1 MNGGRGNKIFHY
13 IKLFFNSL
21 ISEFFLVKVDI
32 FKFLRFLFFF
42 CRGRVERSPTR
53 NCGCIRYNR
62 VCFSFSDRK
71 HPKIRKDT
79 KIWNILDDTSKTHD
93 TKLVGEQIRK
103 IKINQQKWRNSRH
116 LCFVSVFL
124 FFIFA
129 WFNFSFFFSFFLLK
143 TFLFF
148 FLIISFL
155 LLWI

>member
-32 FKFLRFLFFF
+32 FKFLQISSFFF

-71 HPKIRKDT
+71 HPTIRKDT

-103 IKINQQKWRNSRH
+103 IKINQQKMAQ
-116 LCFVSVFL
+116 LTTFMFCFC
-124 FFIFA
+124 
-129 WFNFSFFFSFFLLK
+129 FSFLRGLI
-143 TFLFF
+143 FLFF
-148 FLIISFL
+148 FLSFSFWKL
-155 LLWI
+155 SFFF